1 MTIDDEILYRLSNL
15 FIGIWIWS
23 MIIAVASFIISG
35 ILFSFFKLFKE
46 NVFLG
51 VCTLV
56 FMHIGRVSAYIS
68 LAAAILMII
77 PAIPGMLQQLN
88 EMYLR

>member
-1 MTIDDEILYRLSNL
+1 MNDEIIVMWIEL
-15 FIGIWIWS
+15 FASIWVWS

-68 LAAAILMII
+68 FVAAILMII
-77 PAIPGMLQQLN
+77 PAIPGMLEQLD

>member
-1 MTIDDEILYRLSNL
+1 MIIDDEILFKLTEL
-15 FIGIWIWS
+15 FAGIWGWL
-23 MIIAVASFIISG
+23 MTIAVASFIISG

-56 FMHIGRVSAYIS
+56 FIHISQVLAYIS

-77 PAIPGMLQQLN
+77 PAIPRMLEQLDK
-88 EMYLR
+88 MYLR